1 MEAETRSSESVAGT
15 ADKPGTPAP
24 GAFRGI
30 AIMFLL
36 LVQCGFAWLFAG
48 YWQTNLGP
56 RFDGA
61 AGVPAWVSV
70 ATLGIVVGVV
80 VVEVVLFVRRRRNP
94 VQVALMGMV
103 VTQLAMVCESVLDF

>member
-1 MEAETRSSESVAGT
+1 MDANPGESSTAT
-15 ADKPGTPAP
+15 ADRPGSPAP

-30 AIMFLL
+30 TIMLL
-36 LVQCGFAWLFAG
+36 LLAQCGFAWLFAG

-56 RFDGA
+56 RFDGT

-70 ATLGIVVGVV
+70 ATLGFVVGVV

-103 VTQLAMVCESVLDF
+103 VTQLAMLCESVLDF